1 MKRKPYKTI
10 TLYNVI
16 DHSIMID
23 NDKSE
28 NWFPID
34 KKDTYFDWS
43 DDLETKL
50 KEYNEITFNSDD
62 CGDSDGV
69 EKILQCAE
77 IPLKIWKKYKK
88 EYNFHEYV
96 SNKVDYN
103 FTTLKSKYLSW
114 QELLSEEDLAE
125 YKADLKRMNYEQ

>member
-1 MKRKPYKTI
+1 MKRKPYKKI

-43 DDLETKL
+43 DDLDAKL
-50 KEYNEITFNSDD
+50 KEYNEITFNSED

-77 IPLKIWKKYKK
+77 IPLKIWKKYKDD
-88 EYNFHEYV
+88 EDFYEYV
-96 SNKVDYN
+96 LDEVNYN
-103 FTTLKSKYLSW
+103 CTILKSKYISW
-114 QELLSEEDLAE
+114 QDLLSEKDLAE
-125 YKADLKRMNYEQ
+125 YKADLKILNDE